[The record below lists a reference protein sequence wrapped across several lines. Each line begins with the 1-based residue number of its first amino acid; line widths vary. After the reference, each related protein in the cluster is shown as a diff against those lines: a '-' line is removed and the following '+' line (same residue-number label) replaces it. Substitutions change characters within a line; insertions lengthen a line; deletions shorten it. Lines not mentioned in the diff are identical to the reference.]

1 MVRNEHHASE
11 RGVAA
16 IILPM
21 HWILEPDAKPEPWK
35 LVIVQC
41 EDRAGKILELVGF
54 WTGCDWRIVGDKNR
68 RKYLRV
74 RKWARKLGSRV

>member
-21 HWILEPDAKPEPWK
+21 HSILEPDAKLEPRK

-41 EDRAGKILELVGF
+41 EDCAGKILELEGF
-54 WTGCDWRIVGDKNR
+54 WTGGDWRIVGDKNR
-68 RKYLRV
+68 RKHLRV
-74 RKWARKLGSRV
+74 RK